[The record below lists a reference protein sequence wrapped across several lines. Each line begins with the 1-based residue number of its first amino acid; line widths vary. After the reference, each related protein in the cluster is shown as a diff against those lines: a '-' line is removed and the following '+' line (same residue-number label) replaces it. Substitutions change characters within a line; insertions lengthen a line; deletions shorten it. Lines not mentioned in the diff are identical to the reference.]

1 MSKLVL
7 VFDTETTG
15 LPKSRNYKN
24 SDDFKNA
31 RLIQFS
37 GILYD
42 FTEYKLV
49 EEFDIYIQRDGFT
62 INNSHIHKIT
72 NEFVDKNGKP
82 ISEFFKTLKKILKK
96 KPCVMV
102 GHNIS
107 FDLSIIKSE
116 LFRYNKLKLLE
127 KFNKI
132 NCFCT
137 MKSCVNITKIKRKN
151 GGYKYPKLKELYEY
165 IFGSEPKN
173 LHNSLYDTRY
183 TLDCLKEL
191 YYNDLIK
198 LFV

>member
-1 MSKLVL
+1 MNKLVL

-24 SDDFKNA
+24 SNDFKNA

-37 GILYD
+37 AILYD
-42 FTEYKLV
+42 FKEYKLIK
-49 EEFDIYIQRDGFT
+49 EYDIYISRDDFT

-82 ISEFFKTLKKILKK
+82 ISEFFKTLDNILNNN
-96 KPCVMV
+96 PCVMV

-127 KFNKI
+127 KFKKI

-151 GGYKYPKLKELYEY
+151 GNYKYPKLKELYKY
-165 IFGSEPKN
+165 IFGNEPKD

-183 TLDCLKEL
+183 TFLCLKEL
-191 YYNDLIK
+191 YNNNLIK

>member
-1 MSKLVL
+1 MNKLVL

-15 LPKSRNYKN
+15 LPKSKNYKN
-24 SDDFKNA
+24 IDDFKNS

-37 GILYD
+37 AILYD
-42 FTEYKLV
+42 FKEYKV
-49 EEFDIYIQRDGFT
+49 IKEYDIYMKRDGFT

-82 ISEFFKTLKKILKK
+82 ITDFFEILNEILNV

-107 FDLSIIKSE
+107 FDMSIIKSE
-116 LFRYNKLKLLE
+116 LFRYNQLELLG
-127 KFNKI
+127 KFKKI

-137 MKSCVNITKIKRKN
+137 MKNSVCITKIKRKN
-151 GGYKYPKLKELYEY
+151 GSYKYPKLKELYQF
-165 IFGSEPKN
+165 IFGKEPKN

-191 YYNDLIK
+191 YYNNLIK

>member
-1 MSKLVL
+1 MNKLVL

-37 GILYD
+37 AILYD
-42 FTEYKLV
+42 FKEYKLIK
-49 EEFDIYIQRDGFT
+49 EYDIYISRDGFT

-82 ISEFFKTLKKILKK
+82 ILEFFKTLDNILNNN
-96 KPCVMV
+96 PCVMV

-116 LFRYNKLKLLE
+116 LFRYNKLELLK
-127 KFNKI
+127 KFKKI

-137 MKSCVNITKIKRKN
+137 MKNCVNITKIKRKN
-151 GGYKYPKLKELYEY
+151 GDYKYPKLKELYKY
-165 IFGSEPKN
+165 IFGNEPKD

-183 TLDCLKEL
+183 TFLCLKEL
-191 YYNDLIK
+191 YNNNLIK

>member
-1 MSKLVL
+1 MKSIFYNHGCFIVLICIIITSIYVYCNILNSKLNL
-7 VFDTETTG
+7 
-15 LPKSRNYKN
+15 
-24 SDDFKNA
+24 
-31 RLIQFS
+31 
-37 GILYD
+37 
-42 FTEYKLV
+42 
-49 EEFDIYIQRDGFT
+49 
-62 INNSHIHKIT
+62 
-72 NEFVDKNGKP
+72 
-82 ISEFFKTLKKILKK
+82 EFFI
-96 KPCVMV
+96 PNNPSM
-102 GHNIS
+102 
-107 FDLSIIKSE
+107 SE
-116 LFRYNKLKLLE
+116 YYVK
-127 KFNKI
+127 KI